1 MRAAG
6 RSMRGYES
14 NREVD
19 EGLGEPPR
27 GCWGARSGEERIIS
41 PSLAYLVRLGFG
53 SHHRNTHRTYRR
65 SYSRIKFSLER
76 NLTRFWMSSI
86 WRSSS
91 K

>member
-1 MRAAG
+1 MRATG
-6 RSMRGYES
+6 RSLRGYES

-19 EGLGEPPR
+19 GVQD
-27 GCWGARSGEERIIS
+27 SGEERIIS

-53 SHHRNTHRTYRR
+53 SHHRTTHRSYRR